1 MHCAQMEWRLME
13 TTLKQLNTVRRW
25 GIYHA
30 EREFARE
37 MGDPCLGVVNA
48 QNKHEAEIK
57 AWHSGF
63 SGPTGIWAHP
73 LPETPGRHGK
83 VKS

>member
-1 MHCAQMEWRLME
+1 MEWRLME

-37 MGDPCLGVVNA
+37 M
-48 QNKHEAEIK
+48 
-57 AWHSGF
+57 
-63 SGPTGIWAHP
+63 
-73 LPETPGRHGK
+73 
-83 VKS
+83 VKSNWSCKNSQVRRCLLPLSR